1 MQIFCVARSKIYETL
16 QTVWEFH
23 KAENI
28 QEQLQIQKS
37 VYLQMIHV
45 TVRSELPLVFDMFLC
60 SESHRLSLA
69 HSVFITVLCFC
80 SEEFKV
86 ELLRMPITAGG
97 NWLGPGPQ
105 GPQKVPGCAPLNWLG
120 LNLGSCFF
128 MWCFCAGLYQ
138 HLGCWRS
145 SYSFQVIGLKHH
157 MVNHFLRSHINLSW
171 LYNNG

>member
-1 MQIFCVARSKIYETL
+1 MYKVQIFCVARSKIYETL
-16 QTVWEFH
+16 QTVWELH

-28 QEQLQIQKS
+28 QEQMQIQKS

-60 SESHRLSLA
+60 SS

-97 NWLGPGPQ
+97 N
-105 GPQKVPGCAPLNWLG
+105 
-120 LNLGSCFF
+120 
-128 MWCFCAGLYQ
+128 
-138 HLGCWRS
+138 
-145 SYSFQVIGLKHH
+145 
-157 MVNHFLRSHINLSW
+157 
-171 LYNNG
+171 